1 MKTISNLSDNKL
13 TNKIK
18 SLLNEDFTKCNILN
32 SYTSKTITLKCNWN
46 GMEYDTNVYLE
57 KIDNPK
63 YKYCITV
70 DSDSFPYS
78 EEGIKEVVDYI
89 NY

>member
-1 MKTISNLSDNKL
+1 
-13 TNKIK
+13 
-18 SLLNEDFTKCNILN
+18 
-32 SYTSKTITLKCNWN
+32 
-46 GMEYDTNVYLE
+46 MEYDTNVYLE